1 MEEMMDNYNELYDNM
16 ANARTILATVMK
28 LSEKM
33 GEGVRELRDKVMEA
47 DEDIADAMHEAIRIE
62 VERVWEKKNV
72 L

>member
-1 MEEMMDNYNELYDNM
+1 MDNYNELYDNM